1 MSIKVYTD
9 GACRGNPGPGGW
21 GVYILDGNEQKE
33 LFGGNPSTT
42 NNQMEMQAAL
52 EALIYLKDRN
62 EHIELFTDSN
72 IVKKGMTEWMENWK
86 RNNWKNSNKKIVKN
100 KDIWLQLDEASKSLN
115 VTWTWVKGHDGDPG
129 NEKADFLANKGADS
143 VS

>member
-33 LFGGNPSTT
+33 LCGGNPSTT

-62 EHIELFTDSN
+62 DHIELFTDSN
-72 IVKKGMTEWMENWK
+72 IVKKGMTEWIDNWK
-86 RNNWKNSNKKIVKN
+86 RNNWKNSNKKVVKN
-100 KDIWLQLDEASKSLN
+100 KEIWLQLDEASKSLN

>member
-9 GACRGNPGPGGW
+9 GACKGNPGPGGW
-21 GVYILDGNEQKE
+21 GALIIDGDSRKE
-33 LFGGNPSTT
+33 LYAGNPDTT

-72 IVKKGMTEWMENWK
+72 IVKKGMTEWIENWK
-86 RNNWKNSNKKIVKN
+86 KNNWKNSNKKIVKN
-100 KDIWLQLDEASKSLN
+100 KEIWLQLDEASKSLN

-129 NEKADFLANKGADS
+129 NEKADFLATKGADS

>member
-21 GVYILDGNEQKE
+21 GVYVLDGNEQKE
-33 LFGGNPSTT
+33 FYGGNPSTT

-72 IVKKGMTEWMENWK
+72 IVKKGMTEWIENWK
-86 RNNWKNSNKKIVKN
+86 KNNWKNSNKKIVKN
-100 KDIWLQLDEASKSLN
+100 KEIWMQLDEASKSLN

>member
-21 GVYILDGNEQKE
+21 GIFILDGNEQKE
-33 LFGGNPSTT
+33 FYGGSPSTT

-72 IVKKGMTEWMENWK
+72 IVKKGMTEWIENWK
-86 RNNWKNSNKKIVKN
+86 RNNWKNSNKNIVKN
-100 KDIWLQLDEASKSLN
+100 KEIWLQLDEARKSLN

>member
-72 IVKKGMTEWMENWK
+72 IVKKSMTEWIENWK
-86 RNNWKNSNKKIVKN
+86 KNNWKNSNKKIVKN
-100 KDIWLQLDEASKSLN
+100 KEIWLQLDEASKSLN

>member
-100 KDIWLQLDEASKSLN
+100 KEIWMQLDEASKSLN

>member
-33 LFGGNPSTT
+33 FYGGSPSTT

-86 RNNWKNSNKKIVKN
+86 RNNWKNSNKKAVKN
-100 KDIWLQLDEASKSLN
+100 KEIWMQLDEASKLLN
-115 VTWTWVKGHDGDPG
+115 VTWTWVKGHDGDAG

>member
-33 LFGGNPSTT
+33 FYGGSPSTT

-129 NEKADFLANKGADS
+129 NEKADFLAKKGVDS

>member
-9 GACRGNPGPGGW
+9 GACRGNPGPGGL

-52 EALIYLKDRN
+52 EALVYLKDRD

-100 KDIWLQLDEASKSLN
+100 KEIWMQLDEASKSLN

>member
-52 EALIYLKDRN
+52 EALVYLKDRN

-100 KDIWLQLDEASKSLN
+100 KEIWMQLDEACNSLN